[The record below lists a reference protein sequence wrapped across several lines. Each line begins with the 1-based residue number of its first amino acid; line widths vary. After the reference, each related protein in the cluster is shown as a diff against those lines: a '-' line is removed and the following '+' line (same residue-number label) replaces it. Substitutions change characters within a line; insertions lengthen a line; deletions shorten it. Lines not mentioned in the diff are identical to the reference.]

1 VTGARLLCF
10 DLPACSS
17 LRWHN
22 IDFGLSTPT
31 EAPKGL
37 TAKHMDYGSRN
48 MDFRFWV

>member
-22 IDFGLSTPT
+22 IDFGLSTPQW
-31 EAPKGL
+31 PKL
-37 TAKHMDYGSRN
+37 KLDTDEK
-48 MDFRFWV
+48 